1 MVLELACNQNI
12 LSWRQFINH
21 DMYIIVAILAFFS
34 HFSIRLCGKKLKF
47 WKEITRLCNRN
58 NYFTNIQWVEI
69 FCLQLAGPPKVR
81 ETWFRGNGI
90 LFPKYCHY
98 CEKKKCSLIVEKL
111 WKFDGADREFAEIL
125 RLLEQLIRRVK
136 GQYYV
141 WNRMLFWRF
150 LRSDTL
156 EQL

>member
-12 LSWRQFINH
+12 LNWRQFINH

-81 ETWFRGNGI
+81 ETWLRGNGI

-98 CEKKKCSLIVEKL
+98 CEKKKMF
-111 WKFDGADREFAEIL
+111 FDSR
-125 RLLEQLIRRVK
+125 K
-136 GQYYV
+136 
-141 WNRMLFWRF
+141 
-150 LRSDTL
+150 TL
-156 EQL
+156 EIRWCRPRICRNFETIRTTYSKSERSVLCLK